1 MHGIPGDSNMVV
13 KIRSESAPQ
22 ESADSDF
29 LTVSTCSDPFD
40 DTITLATI
48 QRYVL
53 KPAAKTASA
62 PMCVKTLVSRRP
74 MSSEHALDLARQYAE
89 RKNIPVIYTK

>member
-1 MHGIPGDSNMVV
+1 MAV
-13 KIRSESAPQ
+13 KIRCESAPQ

-29 LTVSTCSDPFD
+29 LTVSTCTDPFD

-48 QRYVL
+48 QRYVV
-53 KPAAKTASA
+53 KPAQKTASSA
-62 PMCVKTLVSRRP
+62 MYVKTLVSRRP
-74 MSSEHALDLARQYAE
+74 MTSEHALDLARQYAE